1 MDNLKDFLFSCF
13 WTFIIFCIMGIVAGC
28 TESNKPE
35 PKTVTVDD
43 YNYPIYIIKD
53 YRQNLQ
59 WDAICFDRS
68 LIIIPNTQKPIKSEK
83 E

>member
-1 MDNLKDFLFSCF
+1 
-13 WTFIIFCIMGIVAGC
+13 MGIVAGC

-35 PKTVTVDD
+35 SKTVTVEGA
-43 YNYPIYIIKD
+43 NVSNNNRQIFIIKD

-68 LIIIPNTQKPIKSEK
+68 LIIIPNTQKPINAEK